1 MKKIKEENKKPKRNG
16 NKKEMPREKQKK
28 IDKVPYVLKEG
39 SVYNVKKGTIIK
51 ELECHQCGSKP
62 IVRRNSFTG
71 KLFLGCNNFPKCRNS
86 RHYRFNHYR

>member
-1 MKKIKEENKKPKRNG
+1 
-16 NKKEMPREKQKK
+16 MPREKQKK

-86 RHYRFNHYR
+86 RHLILKNFNYAYKYLINYPE